1 MPFSVKSPLRAATS
15 NRKRP
20 PIRNYLD
27 LLSVQQFASQ
37 TGKSGAI
44 RWNAIIINK
53 PRSDQSNSGK
63 YPALPYLNFT
73 SALVAAFAILAAYG
87 PRTRRAATNSSKQKA
102 FCSVSGKFCWQVF
115 LASFSGS
122 SPGKVTENA
131 QSYGLRVKPLAPT
144 SRPKAKRT
152 CVALSLG
159 S

>member
-87 PRTRRAATNSSKQKA
+87 LRTRRAATNSPKQPA
-102 FCSVSGKFCWQVF
+102 FSSVSCQVF
-115 LASFSGS
+115 LGNRLE
-122 SPGKVTENA
+122 KVTENA
-131 QSYGLRVKPLAPT
+131 QPNGLRVKPLAPP
-144 SRPKAKRT
+144 SRPKAKRA
-152 CVALSLG
+152 CVALSL
-159 S
+159 SS